1 MADSVSQQEAPP
13 AELKS
18 LASESVLSE
27 STQVQESA
35 SADDSVAATTE
46 EAALTDMQKKSR

>member
-1 MADSVSQQEAPP
+1 MADSVGQQEAPP

-27 STQVQESA
+27 STEGQESV
-35 SADDSVAATTE
+35 SADDSVATTTE
-46 EAALTDMQKKSR
+46 EAVLTDMQKKSR

>member
-1 MADSVSQQEAPP
+1 VADSVSQQEAPP

-27 STQVQESA
+27 STEVQESA